1 MGTVFLQCIKKIKIA
16 TVVLRMGKGREN
28 VFCEDLQ
35 LFVTEEEDSYLY
47 AASTRNQW
55 IESVGSRLRKFL
67 TNWRIEFFA
76 K

>member
-1 MGTVFLQCIKKIKIA
+1 
-16 TVVLRMGKGREN
+16 MGKGREN

-35 LFVTEEEDSYLY
+35 LFATEEEDSYLY

-67 TNWRIEFFA
+67 TNWRIEFFT
-76 K
+76 KW